1 MFLSMKTQK
10 RYMLKMKMLKC
21 RYISADE
28 VSAIYI
34 VDTSDIDNLYQIAKI
49 IQLNE

>member
-1 MFLSMKTQK
+1 MAEKIYAK
-10 RYMLKMKMLKC
+10 NEDAGC
-21 RYISADE
+21 IYISADE

-34 VDTSDIDNLYQIAKI
+34 VDTSDIDNLYQMAKI